1 MKEKIDIR
9 VSNEKILKKLPKY
22 LGEDLGEKDKYLA
35 DGSISPL
42 YMETRKIV
50 LDGDD
55 PKWKS
60 ILNIIRSVKTG
71 SSYSWADTKRIYSK
85 DELESA
91 KFLQLIIKTA
101 FEPCGEELGTIY
113 DESTA
118 CPLCGAG
125 RTQVNDLI
133 LNVRKIPKK
142 RDISSSIA
150 DEWVVSDKFVRV
162 FRDNNMAGAEFLPV
176 IDCKKGEVSTKYFQI
191 KITGTVGRSAKSPT
205 KFGID
210 PFNLD
215 DKGEYVCP
223 YGHVSGLSILSELY
237 IKKEN
242 WDGSDIAVTEDMI
255 GQRMGLLVPKPL
267 IVISQRFYRILK
279 KEKIRGFREEVV
291 HVV

>member
-1 MKEKIDIR
+1 MKEIIEAR
-9 VSNEKILKKLPKY
+9 LPPDWY
-22 LGEDLGEKDKYLA
+22 QEHL
-35 DGSISPL
+35 S
-42 YMETRKIV
+42 
-50 LDGDD
+50 
-55 PKWKS
+55 
-60 ILNIIRSVKTG
+60 NIIGAKRLSELTVSIRLNSKSDKAKLIG
-71 SSYSWADTKRIYSK
+71 RLINEYENRYGAIGYCSWYDRYYTKKEIN
-85 DELESA
+85 EAE
-91 KFLQLIIKTA
+91 FLQMMINAI

-118 CPLCGAG
+118 CPICGAG

-133 LNVRKIPKK
+133 LNLRKIPRK
-142 RDISSSIA
+142 RDIASSIA
-150 DEWVVSDKFVRV
+150 NEWVVSDKFVRI
-162 FRDNNMAGAEFLPV
+162 FRDNNMTGAEFLPV
-176 IDCKKGEVSTKYFQI
+176 IHYSNRRKNLPVYFQI
-191 KITGTVGRSAKSPT
+191 KIVGTVGISAKPT
-205 KFGID
+205 KFGAD
-210 PFNLD
+210 PFD
-215 DKGEYVCP
+215 PDKRGKYVCP